1 MAMQKYY
8 PRPKVMGRS
17 EPRDARLRAYF
28 IEANVPHLR
37 VTPTRTARMTKH
49 VTEEL
54 EAWRGVLSASGWSVC
69 IAVNVCEDRG
79 WGYVLKCVRL
89 NGKVVGYSVR
99 REG

>member
-1 MAMQKYY
+1 
-8 PRPKVMGRS
+8 
-17 EPRDARLRAYF
+17 
-28 IEANVPHLR
+28 
-37 VTPTRTARMTKH
+37 MTKH

-54 EAWRGVLSASGWSVC
+54 EAWHGVLSASGWSAC